1 MSYDLRGNWAG
12 FADTHSPLYK
22 RPHDQYAYEKLNVVS
37 NENSSK
43 TLSFIIAP
51 LFSQNDGLQLW
62 EDMGCPANKLVVG
75 IPFYGRTF
83 TLARGNTNYK
93 LGTYINKEAG
103 GGDPGPYTN
112 ATGFMAYYEICTEVQ
127 DKEKGW
133 TVEWDE
139 FGKCPYTY
147 KGTQWIGYEDEKS
160 VQIKM
165 DWIKQK
171 GYAGAMTW
179 AIDMD
184 DFRGLCGPENALLK
198 ILWNSMKDYS
208 VPEPTRTT
216 TEKPEW
222 DRPPATPASPDAPV
236 TTRKPKPTA
245 TTTAKPKPTTAA
257 PTKKPEPTTT
267 KKPQPA
273 TTKKPKATPSP
284 SPKTTTTTTT
294 TEEPATSE
302 EEVDEN
308 ELPDS
313 SEDVA
318 PPGDESD
325 YTDNKDEVD
334 CTDADF
340 VPHKDCGKYWRCV
353 HGEAVEF
360 ECKEGTAFHTLINVC
375 DWIANADREY
385 CRSQPAED
393 EDEDN

>member
-1 MSYDLRGNWAG
+1 
-12 FADTHSPLYK
+12 
-22 RPHDQYAYEKLNVVS
+22 
-37 NENSSK
+37 
-43 TLSFIIAP
+43 
-51 LFSQNDGLQLW
+51 
-62 EDMGCPANKLVVG
+62 MGCPANKLVVG

-93 LGTYINKEAG
+93 LGTYINKESG

-139 FGKCPYTY
+139 GGKVPYTY

-184 DFRGLCGPENALLK
+184 DFHGLCGTENALMK
-198 ILWNSMKDYS
+198 ILWNNMKDYS

-216 TEKPEW
+216 TQKPEW
-222 DRPPATPASPDAPV
+222 DRPPATPASPDEPV
-236 TTRKPKPTA
+236 TTRKPKPA
-245 TTTAKPKPTTAA
+245 ASKKPEPVT
-257 PTKKPEPTTT
+257 TKKPEPVTT
-267 KKPQPA
+267 KKPEPV
-273 TTKKPKATPSP
+273 TTKKPAEPATSKK
-284 SPKTTTTTTT
+284 PKPTSTIKVTTTTTT
-294 TEEPATSE
+294 TEEPTTEEEAEE

-308 ELPDS
+308 ELAS
-313 SEDVA
+313 SAEDAA

-325 YTDNKDEVD
+325 FTDNKDEVD

-360 ECKEGTAFHTLINVC
+360 ECKEGTAFHTLVNVC
-375 DWIANADREY
+375 DWISNADREY
-385 CRSQPAED
+385 CRTPPAE
-393 EDEDN
+393 EEEEDN